1 MLTQPI
7 AERVSQ
13 RSPAAEK
20 LPRPGVV
27 EVSVVM
33 ACLNEQD
40 TIGRCVERA
49 LAVLN
54 EQAIAGEV
62 IVADNGSTDDSI
74 AIAQGLGARVVNE
87 AVRGYGAAYMTGIGA
102 ARGRYILIGDSD
114 DTYDFSD
121 LPRLIEPLSLGYDL
135 VLGSRF
141 KGKILPG
148 AMPWANRYI
157 GNPILTG
164 LLNHLF
170 KLQISD
176 AHSGLRAF
184 TREAYGRMQLRTTGM
199 EFASEMVIK
208 ASLARLKI
216 VEVPITYYP
225 RGGTSKLKPFGDG
238 WRHIRFMLLFSPS
251 YLFILPGIT
260 AMLVGLILT
269 AALVPGPF
277 YLGHFYVGIH
287 FMVIGSMLA
296 ILGQQMI
303 SFGVS
308 ARAYAFSEHLVDRD
322 RWLDRAMRYYSL
334 ERGLLVGG
342 VLAAVGLVTF
352 IYILVAWLAGDVH
365 FGELI
370 HLHQA
375 IAASTLMIMGCQV
388 IAASFF
394 LSLLEL
400 HRPAPAQSGDAA
412 ATREP

>member
-1 MLTQPI
+1 MVLTQPI
-7 AERVSQ
+7 AERVTQ
-13 RSPAAEK
+13 RLPTAEK
-20 LPRPGVV
+20 LPQAGVV
-27 EVSVVM
+27 DVSVVM
-33 ACLNEQD
+33 PCLNEQD
-40 TIGRCVERA
+40 SIGRCVERA
-49 LAVLN
+49 MAALN
-54 EQAIAGEV
+54 DQAIAGEV

-74 AIAQGLGARVVNE
+74 AIAQKFGARVVTE
-87 AVRGYGAAYMTGIGA
+87 AERGYGAAYMRGIAA
-102 ARGRYILIGDSD
+102 ARGRYIVIGDSD
-114 DTYDFSD
+114 NTYDFGD
-121 LPRLIEPLSLGYDL
+121 LPKLLEPLRQGYDL

-148 AMPWANRYI
+148 AMPWANRHI

-164 LLNHLF
+164 LLNRLF

-176 AHSGLRAF
+176 AHSGMRAF
-184 TREAYGRMQLRTTGM
+184 TREAYTRMQLRTTGM

-225 RGGTSKLKPFGDG
+225 RGGTSKLQPFGDG

-251 YLFILPGIT
+251 YLFILPGII
-260 AMLVGLILT
+260 AMVLGLILT
-269 AALVPGPF
+269 AALVSGPF

-296 ILGQQMI
+296 ILGQQLI

-334 ERGLLVGG
+334 ERGLLIGG
-342 VLAAVGLVTF
+342 VIAAVGLITF

-365 FGELI
+365 FSELI

-388 IAASFF
+388 VAASFF

-400 HRPAPAQSGDAA
+400 HRPAPAQTGDKAIN
-412 ATREP
+412 